1 MSRPLASLFIALISL
16 VIFTGPVH
24 AQVLESVT
32 VHADPSNS
40 RFSISRS
47 DGINFVVDGLSRKV
61 YVANPAATLAE
72 FSFWDALPYAE
83 PDAERRQSFLQALDV
98 GLANHL
104 FAGYGAYIFP
114 GDTDPICWDSD
125 ECHVN
130 GGGEVSVLSS
140 SADQDAELPKPIDLD
155 PVVVTAM
162 RPVIVSPFGGANYM
176 TGYLGSYDNQI
187 NSFDYQQCY
196 AMEYAIFEAQQRS
209 ACASMSNAGITF
221 VASLA
226 IGLAACKGTVGLAC
240 AGSLLLVAAAWDNLS
255 QADATCAQVFS
266 HPTNCLVN

>member
-1 MSRPLASLFIALISL
+1 MSRALVLSSIVLLSS
-16 VIFTGPVH
+16 VTFTGSVG
-24 AQVLESVT
+24 AQVLQSVT
-32 VHADPSNS
+32 VHADPGNS
-40 RFSISRS
+40 RFSISRP
-47 DGINFVVDGLSRKV
+47 DGTSFVVDGVSRKI
-61 YVANPAATLAE
+61 YAANAAGNLAE
-72 FSFWDALPYAE
+72 FSFSDALPYAE
-83 PDAERRQSFLQALDV
+83 PNSERRQNFIQSLDA
-98 GLANHL
+98 GLANYL
-104 FAGYGAYIFP
+104 LAGYGAYILP

-140 SADQDAELPKPIDLD
+140 DADQDAELPKPIDLD

-162 RPVIVSPFGGANYM
+162 RPVVVSPSAGVNYM

-196 AMEYAIFEAQQRS
+196 AMEYAIFKAQQQS
-209 ACASMSNAGITF
+209 ACASMSNAGVTF

-255 QADATCAQVFS
+255 QADAMCAQVFS
-266 HPTNCLVN
+266 HPANCLVN